1 MYTICM
7 DQYISS
13 HRLPLWC
20 FLECRDIKFYLIV
33 VLKALKI
40 KHFAMKKQAL
50 YQEFEYPS

>member
-1 MYTICM
+1 M